1 MPFELRLTD
10 LGRAALA
17 DGTNR
22 GTNAVRL
29 TKMAIGDGQG
39 PGGAADD
46 GRAALR
52 NQRAVAAL
60 GGTTTVSGRI
70 AVRGEFAPDAAYG
83 VSELGLLGQV
93 GAGAEELYA
102 YWTDD
107 GELLA
112 STVDGTRLVIAG
124 SLDVAP
130 AAAEVSVTVDA
141 SISLG
146 DPALSATVTALGG
159 RLDTAETD
167 IDALEAADFAALIT
181 ALTTRLDTAESDIDA
196 LENRSV
202 IRGIYSG
209 SVSGSYS
216 GAIGSPPFKFGA
228 VRTLTTA
235 VVPANTVKIV
245 SGVRNLSESGDTGG
259 VTVSLHLTS
268 DGTGIRVGFRFGN
281 PTSAAH
287 VTVSAT
293 VDYTLV
299 EYQ

>member
-1 MPFELRLTD
+1 
-10 LGRAALA
+10 
-17 DGTNR
+17 
-22 GTNAVRL
+22 
-29 TKMAIGDGQG
+29 MA
-39 PGGAADD
+39 
-46 GRAALR
+46 
-52 NQRAVAAL
+52 N
-60 GGTTTVSGRI
+60 
-70 AVRGEFAPDAAYG
+70 
-83 VSELGLLGQV
+83 
-93 GAGAEELYA
+93 
-102 YWTDD
+102 
-107 GELLA
+107 
-112 STVDGTRLVIAG
+112 TRLVIAG
-124 SLDVAP
+124 SLDIAP
-130 AAAEVSVTVDA
+130 AAAEITVTLDA
-141 SISLG
+141 SVSLG

-167 IDALEAADFAALIT
+167 IDALETADTALGSRMDTAETDIDTLEAADFAALIT

-209 SVSGSYS
+209 SVSGSHS

-268 DGTGIRVGFRFGN
+268 DGTGIRVGFTFGN
-281 PTSAAH
+281 ATSAAH